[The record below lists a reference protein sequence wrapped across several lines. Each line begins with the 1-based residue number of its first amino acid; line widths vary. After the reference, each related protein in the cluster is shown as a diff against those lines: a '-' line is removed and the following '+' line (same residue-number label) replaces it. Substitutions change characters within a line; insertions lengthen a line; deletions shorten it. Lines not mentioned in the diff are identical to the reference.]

1 MTGCALGAQRV
12 VVEEC
17 LKWSSQRRVFGKP
30 LSSQAVIRS
39 KLGAMISRLE
49 ACQNWIETVTFQ
61 MNNVSRRVT

>member
-17 LKWSSQRRVFGKP
+17 LKWSSQRMVFGKP

-61 MNNVSRRVT
+61 MNNVSRGI